1 MTMSYV
7 ELHACSAFSFLRGG
21 SFPEQLAET
30 AAEMKMPAMALLD
43 GNGVY
48 GAQRFSVAARERK
61 VRPIVGCELS
71 IDDGSVLPVL
81 VENRTGYKNLCELLT
96 QAHLRSEKGKCAV
109 RWNELSQFAKG
120 LVALFGSESTGCQP
134 VASGSLPDAISPRA
148 RRFVPGL
155 RQPAANNP
163 EGFRGAPWSAE
174 DRVRFLID
182 TFGCEN
188 VFVEIQRHFIRGED
202 RINRDLIDVA
212 RAYRL
217 PLLATNGVKY
227 AKRYGREVLDVFT
240 CIREHTHLDVAGKLL
255 AQNAERHLKSDRQM
269 RAIFPDL
276 PEAIE
281 NTSRLAERLVF
292 SLEHLGYE
300 FPEYPAPAG
309 HTMDSFLRTIVW
321 FGAQQRYAAIST
333 KVKRQLEEE
342 LALITKL
349 GFPGYFLIVWDIVN
363 FCREHNIMVQ
373 GRGSAANSAVCYCL
387 GITPVDPVENHLV
400 FERFLNESRKGWP
413 DIDLDLPSGDRREAV
428 IQEIY
433 RRYGK
438 HGAAMT
444 ANVITYRGRS
454 AAREIGKALNFA
466 PSIIDRFSHLFASG
480 DFPHTLELESQIE
493 QAGLPKDHPRMPAFI
508 RLYRAIYGLPRH
520 LGQHSG
526 GMIIC
531 QNKLSSF
538 VPLENASMPG
548 RVVAQW
554 DKDDCEDLGIV
565 KVDLL
570 GLGMMSVMQDAFELC
585 RERGRPLDL
594 AHIPTNDKQTFEIM
608 QKADT
613 IGVFQIES
621 RAQMATLPRMKPE
634 CFYDVVIEVAII
646 RPGPI
651 QGDMVHPYLAR
662 RAGRE
667 PPTYFDPRLEPVL
680 KRTLGVPLFQE
691 QMLKIAMVMADFSGD
706 EAEELRRALS
716 FHRSE
721 ERMNKVCA
729 KLRTAMEGKGV
740 APDKIEKVVQS
751 ISSFALYGFP
761 ESHAISFAILAY
773 GSAYLKVHR
782 APEFY
787 ASLLNN
793 QPMGF
798 YTPATI
804 VKDAQRHGLK
814 IKPICVSQSN
824 WRCTVVDHNT
834 VRLGFCIVNGLH
846 QEHAEELVRQ
856 RQSQQF
862 DSLDDFK
869 RRVSLSKEELRRLAE
884 LGGLNCLAEH
894 RRAAM
899 WEVEETLH
907 DDLLDRLGSARVSR
921 ANASP
926 ARTERVPPARTSL
939 VSGNNSGSDF
949 EQSAFRRD
957 AETNT
962 RDASATRKSPLSP
975 MTLPER
981 VKADYETMNLTT
993 GPHPMKLL
1001 RESLPNIWRAIDLV
1015 HARHGSIIQIAGNV
1029 ICRQRPGTAKGF
1041 VFISLEDETGVSN
1054 AIVQPDLFER
1064 FRLVITEEAF
1074 LLIEGEVQNSDNV
1087 VLIKA
1092 REIKPLLHDQLVGS
1106 ASHDFH

>member
-1 MTMSYV
+1 MSYV

-21 SFPEQLAET
+21 SFPEQLAEV
-30 AAEMKMPAMALLD
+30 AAELEMPAMALLD
-43 GNGVY
+43 RNGVY
-48 GAQRFSVAARERK
+48 GAQRFSVAAREHN
-61 VRPIVGCELS
+61 VRPIIGCELLME
-71 IDDGSVLPVL
+71 DGAVLPVL

-96 QAHLRSEKGKCAV
+96 KAHLRSEKGKCAV
-109 RWNELSQFAKG
+109 RWNELPQFTKG
-120 LVALFGSESTGCQP
+120 LVVLFGSGSARVSRAGFGVAPKQSCKGFATQNGFCASTKVRDGE
-134 VASGSLPDAISPRA
+134 DALGPR
-148 RRFVPGL
+148 RTGVSTRDTY
-155 RQPAANNP
+155 
-163 EGFRGAPWSAE
+163 APRNLA
-174 DRVRFLID
+174 DRAKLLLHV
-182 TFGCEN
+182 FGREN
-188 VFVEIQRHFIRGED
+188 VFVEIQRHFIRGEE
-202 RINRDLIDVA
+202 RVNHELIDLA
-212 RAYRL
+212 RAHQL
-217 PLLATNGVKY
+217 SLLATNGVKY
-227 AKRYGREVLDVFT
+227 AKPYGREVLDVFT
-240 CIREHTHLDVAGKLL
+240 CIREHTHLDAAGKLL
-255 AQNAERHLKSDRQM
+255 TQNAERHLKSDRQM
-269 RAIFPDL
+269 QELFRDL

-281 NTSRLAERLVF
+281 NTSRLAERLMF
-292 SLEHLGYE
+292 SLENLGYE
-300 FPEYPAPAG
+300 FPEYPVPAG

-321 FGAQQRYAAIST
+321 FGAQQRYAAISG

-349 GFPGYFLIVWDIVN
+349 RFPGYFLIVWDIVN

-444 ANVITYRGRS
+444 ANVISYRGRS

-480 DFPHTLELESQIE
+480 DFPHTLEFESQIE
-493 QAGLPKDHPRMPAFI
+493 QAGLPKNHPRMPAFI
-508 RLYRAIYGLPRH
+508 RLYHAIYGLPRH

-538 VPLENASMPG
+538 VPLENASMLG

-594 AHIPTNDKQTFEIM
+594 AHIPKDDQKTFEIM
-608 QKADT
+608 QRADT

-621 RAQMATLPRMKPE
+621 RAQMATLPRMKPK

-729 KLRTAMEGKGV
+729 KLRTAMERKGV
-740 APDKIEKVVQS
+740 APDKIDKIIQS

-793 QPMGF
+793 QLMGF

-804 VKDAQRHGLK
+804 VRDAQRHDLK
-814 IKPICVSQSN
+814 IKPVCVSQSE
-824 WRCTVVDHNT
+824 WRCTVLDDNT
-834 VRLGFCIVNGLH
+834 VRLGFCVVSGLRE
-846 QEHAEELVRQ
+846 EHAEELVRQ
-856 RQSQQF
+856 RKEQQF
-862 DSLDDFK
+862 DSLEDFK
-869 RRVSLSKEELRRLAE
+869 RRVLLSKDELRTLAE
-884 LGGLNCLAEH
+884 LGALNCFAKH

-899 WEVEETLH
+899 WDVEETLH
-907 DDLLDRLGSARVSR
+907 DDLLGSAGASPAVSR
-921 ANASP
+921 ASWDTHRKLFGGAAEKSGRG
-926 ARTERVPPARTSL
+926 ARA
-939 VSGNNSGSDF
+939 
-949 EQSAFRRD
+949 
-957 AETNT
+957 
-962 RDASATRKSPLSP
+962 PLPP

-1001 RESLPNIWRAIDLV
+1001 RESLPNIWRAIDLP

-1041 VFISLEDETGVSN
+1041 VFVSLEDETGVSN
-1054 AIVQPDLFER
+1054 AIVDPDLFEH
-1064 FRLVITEEAF
+1064 FRLVITEETF

-1092 REIKPLLHDQLVGS
+1092 REIKPLAHAELVGS
-1106 ASHDFH
+1106 ESHDFH

>member
-1 MTMSYV
+1 MNKSYV

-21 SFPEQLAET
+21 SFPEHLAEI
-30 AAEMKMPAMALLD
+30 APELEMPALALLD
-43 GNGVY
+43 RNGVY
-48 GAQRFSVAARERK
+48 GAQRFSVAAREHGM
-61 VRPIVGCELS
+61 RPIIGCELS
-71 IDDGSVLPVL
+71 MEDGSILPVL
-81 VENRTGYKNLCELLT
+81 VQNRTGYKNLCELLT
-96 QAHLRSEKGKCAV
+96 QAHLRSEKNKCAV
-109 RWNELSQFAKG
+109 RWNELPQFAGG
-120 LVALFGSESTGCQP
+120 LVALFGLGSARVSRAGEGVLAIANFSKRANSMTSWESYER
-134 VASGSLPDAISPRA
+134 SFRRDAETNTRDA
-148 RRFVPGL
+148 C
-155 RQPAANNP
+155 
-163 EGFRGAPWSAE
+163 APQNVE
-174 DRVRFLID
+174 DRAKLLID
-182 TFGCEN
+182 AFGREN
-188 VFVEIQRHFIRGED
+188 VFVELQRHFVRGEE
-202 RINRDLIDVA
+202 RINRELIDLG
-212 RAYRL
+212 RAHRL
-217 PLLATNGVKY
+217 SLLATNGVQY
-227 AKRYGREVLDVFT
+227 AKPYGREVLDVFT
-240 CIREHTHLDVAGKLL
+240 CIREHTHLDAAGKLL
-255 AQNAERHLKSDRQM
+255 TKNAERHLKIDREM
-269 RAIFPDL
+269 RAIFADL

-281 NTSRLAERLVF
+281 NTARLAERLTF
-292 SLEHLGYE
+292 SLENLGYE
-300 FPEYPAPAG
+300 FPEYPVPAD

-321 FGAQQRYAAIST
+321 FGAQQRYAAISA
-333 KVKRQLEEE
+333 KVKRQIEEE

-387 GITPVDPVENHLV
+387 GITPVDPVSNHLV

-428 IQEIY
+428 IQQIY
-433 RRYGK
+433 RRYGR

-444 ANVITYRGRS
+444 ANVISYRGRS
-454 AAREIGKALNFA
+454 AAREIGKALNFS
-466 PSIIDRFSHLFASG
+466 PSMIDRFSHLFANG
-480 DFPHTLELESQIE
+480 DFPHTMELEAQIE
-493 QAGLPKDHPRMPAFI
+493 AAGLPKDHPRMPAFI
-508 RLYRAIYGLPRH
+508 RLYHAIYGLPRH

-594 AHIPTNDKQTFEIM
+594 AHIPKDDPATFEIM
-608 QKADT
+608 RHADT

-662 RAGRE
+662 RARKE
-667 PPTYFDPRLEPVL
+667 PVTYFDGRLEPVL
-680 KRTLGVPLFQE
+680 KRTLGIPLFQE
-691 QMLKIAMVMADFSGD
+691 QMLKIAMLMADFSGD

-729 KLRTAMEGKGV
+729 KLRAAMECKGV
-740 APDKIEKVVQS
+740 APDKIEKIIQS

-804 VKDAQRHGLK
+804 VKDAQRHGVK
-814 IKPICVSQSN
+814 VKPVCVMKSD
-824 WRCTVVDHNT
+824 WRCTVIGDNT
-834 VRLGFCIVNGLH
+834 FRLGFCVVNGLR
-846 QEHAEELVRQ
+846 QEHGEELFRQ
-856 RQSQQF
+856 RQHRQF

-869 RRVSLSKEELRRLAE
+869 RRVPLTKDELRTLAE
-884 LGGLNCLAEH
+884 LGALNCFATH

-899 WEVEETLH
+899 WEAEEKLH
-907 DDLLDRLGSARVSR
+907 DDLLGSAGAQPAVSR
-921 ANASP
+921 ASP
-926 ARTERVPPARTSL
+926 DTHGKLFGGGAEKSGRGARAPLAR
-939 VSGNNSGSDF
+939 
-949 EQSAFRRD
+949 
-957 AETNT
+957 
-962 RDASATRKSPLSP
+962 

-981 VKADYETMNLTT
+981 VSADYETMNLTT

-1001 RESLPNIWRAIDLV
+1001 RETLPNIWRAIDLR

-1054 AIVQPDLFER
+1054 AIVEPDLFER

-1074 LLIEGEVQNSDNV
+1074 LLIEGEVQNSDNI

-1092 REIKPLLHDQLVGS
+1092 REIKSLAHEQLIGS
-1106 ASHDFH
+1106 ESHDFR

>member
-1 MTMSYV
+1 MPYV
-7 ELHACSAFSFLRGG
+7 ELHASSAFSFLRGG
-21 SFPEQLAET
+21 SFPEQLAEV
-30 AAEMKMPAMALLD
+30 AAELKMPALALLD
-43 GNGVY
+43 RNGVY
-48 GAQRFSVAARERK
+48 GAQRFSVAARENN
-61 VRPIVGCELS
+61 VRPIIGCELEMEGGA
-71 IDDGSVLPVL
+71 ILPVL

-96 QAHLRSEKGKCAV
+96 QAHLRNEKGKCAV
-109 RWNELSQFAKG
+109 RWDELPQFAKG
-120 LVALFGSESTGCQP
+120 LVAFFGSGSTGCQP
-134 VASGSLPDAISPRA
+134 VVCGSLSQTSFKPARAHKLGVRQAAERDRLAACAPQNSANRA
-148 RRFVPGL
+148 RV
-155 RQPAANNP
+155 
-163 EGFRGAPWSAE
+163 
-174 DRVRFLID
+174 LID
-182 TFGCEN
+182 AFGREN
-188 VFVEIQRHFIRGED
+188 VYVEIQRHFVRGEEQT
-202 RINRDLIDVA
+202 NRQLVDLA
-212 RAYRL
+212 RANRL
-217 PLLATNGVKY
+217 SILATNGVQY
-227 AKRYGREVLDVFT
+227 AKPYGREVLDVFT
-240 CIREHTHLDVAGKLL
+240 CIREHTHLDAAGKLL
-255 AQNAERHLKSDRQM
+255 TQNAERHLKSDREM
-269 RAIFPDL
+269 RAIFTDC

-281 NTSRLAERLVF
+281 NTSRLAERLTF
-292 SLEHLGYE
+292 SLENLGYE
-300 FPEYPAPAG
+300 FPEYPVPAG
-309 HTMDSFLRTIVW
+309 HSMDSFLRTIVW
-321 FGAQQRYAAIST
+321 FGAQQRYAAISR
-333 KVKRQLEEE
+333 KVKRQIEEE
-342 LALITKL
+342 LALISKL
-349 GFPGYFLIVWDIVN
+349 GFPGYFLIVWDIIN

-444 ANVITYRGRS
+444 ANVISYRGRS
-454 AAREIGKALNFA
+454 AAREIGKALNFS
-466 PSIIDRFSHLFASG
+466 PSILDRFSHLFANG
-480 DFPHTLELESQIE
+480 DFPHTLDLTSQIE
-493 QAGLPKDHPRMPAFI
+493 QAGLPKEHPRMPAFI
-508 RLYRAIYGLPRH
+508 NLYRAIYGLPRH

-531 QNKLSSF
+531 QKRLSSF

-594 AHIPTNDKQTFEIM
+594 AHIPTDDAATFEMM

-667 PPTYFDPRLEPVL
+667 PITYFDTRLEPVL
-680 KRTLGVPLFQE
+680 GRTLGVPLFQE
-691 QMLKIAMVMADFSGD
+691 QMLKIAMIMADFSGN

-721 ERMNKVCA
+721 ERMQKVSW
-729 KLRTAMEGKGV
+729 KLRAAMARKNI
-740 APDKIEKVVQS
+740 APDVIEKIIQS
-751 ISSFALYGFP
+751 ITSFALYGFP

-804 VKDAQRHGLK
+804 VKDARRHGLK
-814 IKPICVSQSN
+814 VQPVCVQKST
-824 WRCTVVDHNT
+824 WRCAVVSDDT
-834 VRLGFCIVNGLH
+834 VRLGFCVVNGLR

-856 RQSQQF
+856 RQDRQF

-869 RRVSLSKEELRRLAE
+869 RRVLLSKEELRTLAE
-884 LGGLNCLAEH
+884 LGALNCFADH

-899 WEVEETLH
+899 WEAEKTIH
-907 DDLLDRLGSARVSR
+907 DDLLAQTAGHPERSEGSHIDASNVRVSQRDPSSVGEVARFAR
-921 ANASP
+921 AD
-926 ARTERVPPARTSL
+926 RKK
-939 VSGNNSGSDF
+939 
-949 EQSAFRRD
+949 
-957 AETNT
+957 
-962 RDASATRKSPLSP
+962 KSPLVA
-975 MTLPER
+975 MTVQER
-981 VKADYETMNLTT
+981 VNADYQTMNLT
-993 GPHPMKLL
+993 
-1001 RESLPNIWRAIDLV
+1001 
-1015 HARHGSIIQIAGNV
+1015 AG
-1029 ICRQRPGTAKGF
+1029 
-1041 VFISLEDETGVSN
+1041 
-1054 AIVQPDLFER
+1054 
-1064 FRLVITEEAF
+1064 
-1074 LLIEGEVQNSDNV
+1074 
-1087 VLIKA
+1087 
-1092 REIKPLLHDQLVGS
+1092 
-1106 ASHDFH
+1106 